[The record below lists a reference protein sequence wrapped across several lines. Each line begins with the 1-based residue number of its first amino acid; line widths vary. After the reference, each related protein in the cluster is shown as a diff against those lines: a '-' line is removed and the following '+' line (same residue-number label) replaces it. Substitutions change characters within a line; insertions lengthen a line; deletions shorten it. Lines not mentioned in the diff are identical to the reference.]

1 MGRTPMSASLHKKCV
16 LCLIICYPCR
26 MARMVMATGITARDT
41 GNGWVLD
48 VNLSARVLF
57 YPRLRCE
64 PLCTTMLLHEKT
76 YVTIG
81 FEHET
86 LLQVIEQVALPLHR
100 LPDVIYYFQLSRLY

>member
-1 MGRTPMSASLHKKCV
+1 
-16 LCLIICYPCR
+16 
-26 MARMVMATGITARDT
+26 MALMVMETGITARDA

-48 VNLSARVLF
+48 VNLFVRVLF
-57 YPRLRCE
+57 YLCLRSQA
-64 PLCTTMLLHEKT
+64 LYTTMLLHEKT

-100 LPDVIYYFQLSRLY
+100 LPDVIYYLQLSTLY